1 MNPFFIKLLNMSF
14 AAGLLV
20 PVVVLLRLV
29 LKKAPK
35 WTRCVL
41 WAFVALRLLLP
52 VEIASPLSLFNALGR
67 QENGSVEYFYAAGGS
82 EKPLVSFDTYRFDG
96 AAAPEDTVISF
107 TNGAPPLVR
116 HEATRY
122 LPPLVTAWAI
132 GVGLMLL
139 YLLWSYARLRRR
151 VTASAPLEDRVWI
164 CDGIDAPF
172 ILGLF
177 RPRIYIPSTLTE
189 PRLSYVLAHE
199 QAHLA
204 RRDHWWKPLGFA
216 LLAVHWFNP
225 LLWLAYF
232 LLCRDIE
239 LACDEKVFR
248 SMDPAARTDYSQA
261 LLDLSRPRAIAA
273 CPLAF
278 GETGVKARVKA
289 ALSYKKPAFWL
300 ILAAIAL
307 CAVAA
312 VSFLTN
318 PSYSTVVLP
327 EEDQILRQMMLDR
340 GMSTENLRTDVLYNR
355 RGDAW
360 CLMAVSDD
368 SFMVVRRRGYK
379 FMESVEQSSDPNPYR
394 GYMDVPKFCFGP
406 LVHMIRGG
414 DARPECEA
422 DENRFY
428 DLRFEK
434 PAGRIGYRARRV
446 PYPQATS
453 GPILRVRS
461 GAQWV
466 STFENFSWSEQWN
479 EDGTGLSADG
489 LDIRDRIRENAD
501 VIPVLTWGGDLEML
515 CWDNAELPES
525 SFLAFDY
532 ETLEQLIPFDG
543 YDGNWINALQR
554 RGPGKY
560 WCCQEVH
567 LRGAYVQG
575 AKHYNMSGYDCVF
588 CLEIPEGSSF
598 EPAGPLLTVSS
609 GEQHVNALT
618 AVRYSETNEDPVVY
632 FDDKSKTLMPLD
644 SVIREKINR
653 IPELTYVGDFTAA
666 PRSDVV
672 IIEKELQVFD
682 EALQPVIRRSDG
694 AGIEAVRKLEPGVY
708 FCAIPVKWNTTP
720 VPVFLDCLVRLVV
733 PGTEQHIG
741 PLFTVHSGGKSVD
754 AYPVLRWSEEGGMSA
769 DGEPLETAIPEHASE
784 IPTLNYV
791 GGLFVTLRSDAAL
804 LPDELQVYDEAMQPV
819 IEQENGV
826 GMNGIRTLEPGTY
839 YCAVAVKTERADGTA
854 CYDCTFR
861 LVIPDRFTAE
871 EAIPSDIQ
879 SYLSELP
886 AVGPETLAERRI
898 IVNDVSM
905 QIYNK
910 ELWDVF
916 FANVQI
922 GAKADVAIAVYED
935 TQHFV
940 VYYLRYDGLNIQ
952 LIRDDSRRSF
962 QGVYEYTA
970 ETYQYAQILTRDSL
984 QMVVLSDVRY
994 DSYEQ
999 YYDSLQHAPEK
1010 APLLVMAWM
1019 EGEKGRE

>member
-52 VEIASPLSLFNALGR
+52 VEIASPLSLFSALGR

-82 EKPLVSFDTYRFDG
+82 EKPLVSFDTFRFDG

-122 LPPLVTAWAI
+122 LPPLVTVWAI

-151 VTASAPLEDRVWI
+151 VSASAPLEDRVWI

-199 QAHLA
+199 RAHLA

-216 LLAVHWFNP
+216 LLAIHWFNP

-239 LACDEKVFR
+239 LACDEKVFKG
-248 SMDPAARTDYSQA
+248 MDPAARTDYSQA

-278 GETGVKARVKA
+278 GETGVKARIKA

-300 ILAAIAL
+300 ILAAVVL

-327 EEDQILRQMMLDR
+327 EEDQILRQMMMDH

-394 GYMDVPKFCFGP
+394 GYMDVPKFYFGP

-434 PAGRIGYRARRV
+434 SAGRIGYRASRV

-453 GPILRVRS
+453 GPVLRVRS
-461 GAQWV
+461 GGEWV
-466 STFENFSWSEQWN
+466 GTFEILRMFR
-479 EDGTGLSADG
+479 EDNADAFAG
-489 LDIRDRIRENAD
+489 EPKIEDMIRENAD
-501 VIPVLTWGGDLEML
+501 AIPVVTWNGAPEMRT
-515 CWDNAELPES
+515 WDNAELPEDGLRIYDAETMERLVLS
-525 SFLAFDY
+525 DGDWLGALA
-532 ETLEQLIPFDG
+532 
-543 YDGNWINALQR
+543 
-554 RGPGKY
+554 PGRY
-560 WCCQEVH
+560 WWCQAVR
-567 LRGAYVQG
+567 LRGANLPLAERYDTISYV
-575 AKHYNMSGYDCVF
+575 CVF
-588 CLEIPEGSSF
+588 CLEIPEGASTKS
-598 EPAGPLLTVSS
+598 ADPLLTVHSGSRSVDAFPITRWSESS
-609 GEQHVNALT
+609 GLSADGAPLEAMIPENALDIPTLEYSGTVILT
-618 AVRYSETNEDPVVY
+618 A
-632 FDDKSKTLMPLD
+632 
-644 SVIREKINR
+644 
-653 IPELTYVGDFTAA
+653 
-666 PRSDVV
+666 RSDAEVL
-672 IIEKELQVFD
+672 EGQMQVFD
-682 EALQPVIRRSDG
+682 EALNPVIRETDG
-694 AGIEAVRKLEPGVY
+694 VWLEGI
-708 FCAIPVKWNTTP
+708 
-720 VPVFLDCLVRLVV
+720 
-733 PGTEQHIG
+733 Q
-741 PLFTVHSGGKSVD
+741 S
-754 AYPVLRWSEEGGMSA
+754 
-769 DGEPLETAIPEHASE
+769 
-784 IPTLNYV
+784 LN
-791 GGLFVTLRSDAAL
+791 
-804 LPDELQVYDEAMQPV
+804 
-819 IEQENGV
+819 
-826 GMNGIRTLEPGTY
+826 PGTY
-839 YCAVAVKTERADGTA
+839 YCAVAVERHFDGGAA
-854 CYDCTFR
+854 CDDCVFR
-861 LVIPDRFTAE
+861 LVVPDPSAADGGIPADIRAFLDSIPEADPEIPTA
-871 EAIPSDIQ
+871 
-879 SYLSELP
+879 Y
-886 AVGPETLAERRI
+886 VETLAEHG
-898 IVNDVSM
+898 IVVTDPE
-905 QIYNK
+905 QRIYNEGIWNTFLGSVQAGK
-910 ELWDVF
+910 ASDVV
-916 FANVQI
+916 FAVFENERDMM
-922 GAKADVAIAVYED
+922 A
-935 TQHFV
+935 
-940 VYYLRYDGLNIQ
+940 YYLRYDGDRILMA
-952 LIRDDSRRSF
+952 RDSRHYSF
-962 QGVYEYTA
+962 FDQNDVLC
-970 ETYQYAQILTRDSL
+970 ETYGYVQALDTDGY
-984 QMVVLSDVRY
+984 QMVILSDEPY
-994 DSYEQ
+994 FSYQE
-999 YYDSLQHAPEK
+999 YRAALYRAPEK
-1010 APLLVMAWM
+1010 APYLVAFWGKVATLWPGDPLPVTKLALLKFVDIGISNRSYTVIVQENRP
-1019 EGEKGRE
+1019 EGESDRQLIETLKQEIGILQAFREEVEQNVTEQNVMDYWNRLWNDILKVDMPLGYDYPG

>member
-122 LPPLVTAWAI
+122 LPPLVTVWAI

-151 VTASAPLEDRVWI
+151 VSASAPLEDRVWI

-199 QAHLA
+199 RAHLA

-216 LLAVHWFNP
+216 LLAIHWFNP

-239 LACDEKVFR
+239 LACDEKVFKG
-248 SMDPAARTDYSQA
+248 MDPAARTDYSQA

-300 ILAAIAL
+300 ILAAIAF

-355 RGDAW
+355 RGNAW

-461 GAQWV
+461 GVQQVRAYE
-466 STFENFSWSEQWN
+466 FFRWSEEWN
-479 EDGTGLSADG
+479 ADGTGVFADG
-489 LDIRDRIRENAD
+489 PDTMDIIREYAD
-501 VIPVLTWGGDLEML
+501 IIPVLTWGGDLEMRT
-515 CWDNAELPES
+515 WDSAELSEGG
-525 SFLAFDY
+525 FRVYDVD
-532 ETLEQLIPFDG
+532 TLEQLVLPED
-543 YDGNWINALQR
+543 DWLSALA
-554 RGPGKY
+554 PGKY
-560 WCCQEVH
+560 WCCQEVR
-567 LRGAYVQG
+567 LRGAYVQD
-575 AKHYNMSGYDCVF
+575 AKRYDMSCYDCVF
-588 CLEIPEGSSF
+588 CLEIPDGASAKSAE
-598 EPAGPLLTVSS
+598 PLLTVQCGIQSVEALPVTRWIES
-609 GEQHVNALT
+609 GGLAGDGVPLENAIPDYALDIPTLVYSGTVSLT
-618 AVRYSETNEDPVVY
+618 ARPDAEVLE
-632 FDDKSKTLMPLD
+632 
-644 SVIREKINR
+644 
-653 IPELTYVGDFTAA
+653 GQ
-666 PRSDVV
+666 
-672 IIEKELQVFD
+672 LQVFD
-682 EALQPVIRRSDG
+682 EALNPVIRRNDG
-694 AGIEAVRKLEPGVY
+694 VWLEGIQR
-708 FCAIPVKWNTTP
+708 
-720 VPVFLDCLVRLVV
+720 LD
-733 PGTEQHIG
+733 
-741 PLFTVHSGGKSVD
+741 
-754 AYPVLRWSEEGGMSA
+754 
-769 DGEPLETAIPEHASE
+769 
-784 IPTLNYV
+784 
-791 GGLFVTLRSDAAL
+791 
-804 LPDELQVYDEAMQPV
+804 
-819 IEQENGV
+819 
-826 GMNGIRTLEPGTY
+826 PGTY
-839 YCAVAVKTERADGTA
+839 YCAVAVERHFDGGA
-854 CYDCTFR
+854 AYDDCVFR
-861 LVIPDRFTAE
+861 LVIPDPSADDDGIPADIRAFLGTIPDADPKIPTA
-871 EAIPSDIQ
+871 
-879 SYLSELP
+879 Y
-886 AVGPETLAERRI
+886 VETLAEHG
-898 IVNDVSM
+898 IVVTDPEWR
-905 QIYNK
+905 IYNK
-910 ELWDVF
+910 ALWDAFYSDVQNGTPADVVLALFENERDVLIF
-916 FANVQI
+916 FLRCDGEQI
-922 GAKADVAIAVYED
+922 LMVRDSRRHSFFGQPDLFSEVYGYMQTLSKADV
-935 TQHFV
+935 
-940 VYYLRYDGLNIQ
+940 
-952 LIRDDSRRSF
+952 
-962 QGVYEYTA
+962 
-970 ETYQYAQILTRDSL
+970 
-984 QMVVLSDVRY
+984 QMVVLSDEPY
-994 DSYEQ
+994 ADYQEYMASIQ
-999 YYDSLQHAPEK
+999 QTPETT
-1010 APLLVMAWM
+1010 PLLVMAWNAVATRRPGDPLPVTKLSLLKFVDIGISNRSDILNIQESRP
-1019 EGEKGRE
+1019 EGESDKQLIETLKQEISELQAFRGEVEKDVTNQNVMDYWNRCWKDILKASMPQGYDSSAAGRE